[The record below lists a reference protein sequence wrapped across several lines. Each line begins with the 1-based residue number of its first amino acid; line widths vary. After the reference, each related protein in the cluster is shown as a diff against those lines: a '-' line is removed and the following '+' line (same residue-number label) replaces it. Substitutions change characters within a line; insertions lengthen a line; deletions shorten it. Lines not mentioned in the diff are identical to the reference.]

1 MKDINEILLNPVRM
15 RIIQELALKQSVTA
29 SELCA
34 SISDV
39 PRTTMY
45 RHINVLLDSGVVT
58 VVAEKKIRGSLERTL
73 ALNVGEIT
81 RHNTLENATQNALA
95 FLLNRY
101 ARLHTY
107 FSQAG
112 ADPGKDR
119 IFLNTTVMMMDDAE
133 FDAFLAELRDV
144 LFKYSFKA
152 GEGRRARD
160 ISVISCPAGTNE
172 NSI

>member
-1 MKDINEILLNPVRM
+1 MKDINEILLNPVRI
-15 RIIQELALKQSVTA
+15 RIIQELAARQNVTA

-34 SISDV
+34 VISDV

-45 RHINVLLDSGVVT
+45 RHISVLLDSGIVS

-81 RHNTLENATQNALA
+81 KHNTLENASRNALA

-101 ARLHTY
+101 ARLHAY

-112 ADPGKDR
+112 ADPGKDK
-119 IFLNTTVMMMDDAE
+119 IFLNTTVMMLDDAE
-133 FDAFLAELRDV
+133 FDAFLTELRD
-144 LFKYSFKA
+144 LLLKFSFKA

-160 ISVISCPAGTNE
+160 ISVISCPADTE
-172 NSI
+172 

>member
-15 RIIQELALKQSVTA
+15 RIIQELALRQNVTA

-34 SISDV
+34 AISDV

-45 RHINVLLDSGVVT
+45 RHINVLLDCGVVS

-81 RHNTLENATQNALA
+81 RHNTLENAARNALA

-101 ARLHTY
+101 ARLHSY
-107 FSQAG
+107 FSQKN

-119 IFLNTTVMMMDDAE
+119 IFFNTTVMMMDDGE
-133 FDAFLAELRDV
+133 FDAFLTELRD
-144 LFKYSFKA
+144 LLLKYSFKA
-152 GEGRRARD
+152 CEGRRARD
-160 ISVISCPAGTNE
+160 ISVISCPPDME
-172 NSI
+172 

>member
-1 MKDINEILLNPVRM
+1 MKDINEILLNPVRI
-15 RIIQELALKQSVTA
+15 RIIQELALRQNVTA

-34 SISDV
+34 VISDV

-45 RHINVLLDSGVVT
+45 RHISVLLDSGIAT

-81 RHNTLENATQNALA
+81 KHNTLENASRNALA

-101 ARLHTY
+101 ARLHAY
-107 FSQAG
+107 FSQAS

-119 IFLNTTVMMMDDAE
+119 IFLNTTVMMLDDAE
-133 FDAFLAELRDV
+133 FDAFLTELRDLLV
-144 LFKYSFKA
+144 KYSFKA

-160 ISVISCPAGTNE
+160 ISVISCPADTE
-172 NSI
+172 

>member
-1 MKDINEILLNPVRM
+1 MKDINEILLNPVRI
-15 RIIQELALKQSVTA
+15 RIIQELALRQTVTA

-34 SISDV
+34 VISDV

-45 RHINVLLDSGVVT
+45 RHISVLLDSGIAT

-73 ALNVGEIT
+73 ALNVGEIIK
-81 RHNTLENATQNALA
+81 HNTLENASRNALA

-101 ARLHTY
+101 ARLHSY

-112 ADPGKDR
+112 ADPGKDK
-119 IFLNTTVMMMDDAE
+119 IFLNTTVMMLDDAE
-133 FDAFLAELRDV
+133 FDAFLTELRDLLV
-144 LFKYSFKA
+144 KYSFKA

-160 ISVISCPAGTNE
+160 ISVISCPADTE
-172 NSI
+172 